1 VALAPGTKIG
11 SYEVAAQIGEGG
23 MGEVYRATD
32 RRLKREVAIKVLLEA
47 VAADADR
54 LARFQREAEVLASLN
69 HPGIA
74 HVYGLEEVQ
83 GTLSTD
89 GSGSRRPLLALVMEL
104 VEGPTLA
111 DRIVQGPI
119 PAAEAL
125 RIARQIAEA
134 LEAAHA
140 RSVVHRDLKPAN
152 IKLRPD
158 GTVKVLDFGLAKAME
173 PPGASEGHA
182 QSMAPT
188 IETPPMTEAGVILGT
203 AAYMSPEQAQGRGVD
218 ARSDIFAFGAV
229 LYEALTGRR
238 AFRGAST
245 VETLASV
252 LRDEPA
258 VPDAPIELQGVILRC
273 LRKQPGERYQSASEL
288 RATLE
293 AIAPGRAGGTASIAV
308 LPFTNL
314 SADKDN
320 EYFGDGLAEE
330 ILNALTQIHGLRVI
344 ARASAFRFRGEQD
357 LRKVSDALQVGS
369 VLTGSV
375 RRAGNRIRVS
385 AQLIDPS
392 DDSQLWSERY
402 DRELRDVFD
411 IQDEV
416 AQAIVAQLKGKLG
429 APTDRPLVKRYTENL
444 EAHSLYLKGNFHLYH
459 LTTTEMDKGR
469 AYLEQAVALEPGH
482 ARAWVALGD
491 YHIAA
496 CFMGTAPPTT
506 RWSLALDIVRKAVA
520 VDGELAEAHGALAFL
535 EGHAEHRWED
545 ALARF
550 GTALALNP
558 SSARAHFWHGDTLFY
573 LGRSEE
579 SLAALRRAV
588 ELDPL
593 LPLYEEVLAEVYLF
607 TGQTAKAEEHA
618 RHILEI
624 DPGYAWAM
632 AILGECCSL
641 TGRLSEGVELLE
653 RAYALVGGGY
663 LPMGFMTWAYVR
675 ADRRRDA
682 ERFLAELEQQKREGY
697 VPAGTLAF
705 AALALGEVAKALD
718 WAEMAVDERDPNLPN
733 LIRTPYFAALDGQPR
748 YEEVFRRLNLRR

>member
-1 VALAPGTKIG
+1 MALARGTRLG
-11 SYEVAAQIGEGG
+11 SYEIAEQIGVGG

-32 RRLKREVAIKVLLEA
+32 RRLKRDVAIKVLLEA

-54 LARFQREAEVLASLN
+54 LARFQREAELLASLN

-74 HVYGLEEVQ
+74 QVHGLEDA
-83 GTLSTD
+83 D
-89 GSGSRRPLLALVMEL
+89 GFAALIMEL

-119 PAAEAL
+119 PVAEAL
-125 RIARQIAEA
+125 PIARQIAEA
-134 LEAAHA
+134 IEAAHA
-140 RSVVHRDLKPAN
+140 QGVVHRDLKPAN

-173 PPGASEGHA
+173 PASAGQA

-188 IETPPMTEAGVILGT
+188 VAPEFTEAGLILGT
-203 AAYMSPEQAQGRGVD
+203 VAYMSPEQAQGRVVD
-218 ARSDIFAFGAV
+218 TRSDIFSFGAV
-229 LYEALTGRR
+229 LYEVLTGRR
-238 AFRGAST
+238 AFRGGST
-245 VETLASV
+245 VETLAAV

-258 VPDAPIELQGVILRC
+258 APDPPTELHGVVVRC
-273 LRKQPGERYQSASEL
+273 LRKQPAERYQSVAEL
-288 RATLE
+288 RAALE
-293 AIAPGRAGGTASIAV
+293 EVARGRTTHTTSIAV

-344 ARASAFRFRGEQD
+344 ARTSAFRFRGEQD
-357 LRKVSDALQVGS
+357 LRKVSNALRVGS

-411 IQDEV
+411 IQDEI

-429 APTDRPLVKRYTENL
+429 APSGRPLVKRYSENL
-444 EAHSLYLKGNFHLYH
+444 EAHSLYLKGNFHLYR
-459 LTTTEMDKGR
+459 LTAAEMDKGR

-482 ARAWVALGD
+482 ARAWLALAD
-491 YHIAA
+491 YHIAG
-496 CFMGTAPPTT
+496 CFIGTAPPSAG
-506 RWSLALDIVRKAVA
+506 WSRALEIARAAVA
-520 VDGELAEAHGALAFL
+520 ADGELAEAHAALAFV
-535 EGHAEHRWED
+535 EGHKEHRWDE

-558 SSARAHFWHGDTLFY
+558 SSARAHFWYGDTLFY
-573 LGRSEE
+573 VGRAEE
-579 SLAALRRAV
+579 GLAELRRAV

-593 LPLYEEVLAEVYLF
+593 LALYEEVLSELYLF
-607 TGQTAKAEEHA
+607 TGQQAKAEEHA
-618 RHILEI
+618 RHVLEI
-624 DPGYAWAM
+624 DSEYPWAM
-632 AILGECCSL
+632 AVLGECCSL
-641 TGRLSEGVELLE
+641 SGRHAEGVELLE
-653 RAYALVGGGY
+653 RACQRMGGGY

-675 ADRRRDA
+675 DGRRGDA
-682 ERFLAELEQQKREGY
+682 ERFVSDLEAKRRERY
-697 VPAGTLAF
+697 VPAGTIAF
-705 AALALGEVAKALD
+705 AALALGDVERGFEYAEKA
-718 WAEMAVDERDPNLPN
+718 ADERDPNLPY
-733 LIRTPYFAALDGQPR
+733 LMRSPYFDALDGQPR
-748 YEEVFRRLNLRR
+748 YDDLFRRMNLRR